1 MTVDHRIL
9 IAPAIYL
16 VLSWFKYL
24 WTGSIQVDDNFIS
37 NYWINIGFYYVSF
50 FNIVLGFYL
59 FRKVWIIGF
68 IGSWLQT
75 NLVLAIICLLSLPLY
90 SSDVFSILSFGS
102 EELVHTNVYRGVQMT
117 NNNIYHSY
125 VYKMYRSTPCVYGPL
140 NLLIARISNVSV
152 TNVFLNFWI
161 IKFVFFG
168 FHILGI
174 YALNQ
179 LKKVKSELF
188 YNKGINFFL
197 FFPLVWMQG
206 WMQLHN
212 EAIALVFVVLALL
225 FLYRYSNLLFAAIFI
240 SLAVLTKIT
249 FVVFYFLILVY
260 ILQNRINLSKALL
273 PIVVSICC
281 LFGGYVLYIDC
292 FSDILL
298 PFKTLQEMSTHGS
311 IKDVVS
317 SILSGSNVLN
327 GVLAMFDLSILLLV
341 LFVGFRFYR
350 LKSIFSINFL
360 LVFLSAFF
368 TFYSHRLFPWYLLTI
383 AVLFLYNIRN
393 QNQWNIYLFF
403 ISCFYCLQDLS
414 VQIPHE
420 SIWFHINVGLM
431 TVLGLGSI
439 FLKFKE
445 RFFQQ

>member
-1 MTVDHRIL
+1 
-9 IAPAIYL
+9 
-16 VLSWFKYL
+16 
-24 WTGSIQVDDNFIS
+24 
-37 NYWINIGFYYVSF
+37 
-50 FNIVLGFYL
+50 
-59 FRKVWIIGF
+59 
-68 IGSWLQT
+68 
-75 NLVLAIICLLSLPLY
+75 
-90 SSDVFSILSFGS
+90 
-102 EELVHTNVYRGVQMT
+102 
-117 NNNIYHSY
+117 
-125 VYKMYRSTPCVYGPL
+125 MYRSTPCVYGPL

-420 SIWFHINVGLM
+420 SIWFHINVGLT